1 MPCARKGAVCL
12 VDAHNLIDVHE
23 RRGVRPRRTLPIM
36 ACFCLGIWVAT
47 IDDQASC
54 EISQASETVQLLE
67 AENANTIS
75 FEEKVSFMSPSGEEV
90 TASSGTYQV
99 EPVDL
104 TALRLVSFDAKNVF
118 VIKAEQTRHDED
130 IGFPVAL
137 LVVDEQYLI
146 HVVLL
151 LPEQKRLEAIGY
163 TRLGRSRGMHEL
175 LTRRDPRCT
184 HAQETA
190 AGPAQPSVPGKP

>member
-1 MPCARKGAVCL
+1 M
-12 VDAHNLIDVHE
+12 VDVHDLIDG
-23 RRGVRPRRTLPIM
+23 RGRKAVRPRGTLPAI
-36 ACFCLGIWVAT
+36 AFCCLGIWVVS
-47 IDDQASC
+47 IDDQALC
-54 EISQASETVQLLE
+54 EISPASETLQLLQ

-75 FEEKVSFMSPSGEEV
+75 FEEMVSFISPSGEEV
-90 TASSGTYQV
+90 TASNGTYQV

-104 TALRLVSFDAKNVF
+104 TALRLVSLDAKNVF

-163 TRLGRSRGMHEL
+163 TRHGRSRGMQEL
-175 LTRRDPRCT
+175 LTRAEIHDALTRRK
-184 HAQETA
+184 A
-190 AGPAQPSVPGKP
+190 ASGPAQPGVSLGKP

>member
-1 MPCARKGAVCL
+1 M
-12 VDAHNLIDVHE
+12 VDAHHLIDVHE
-23 RRGVRPRRTLPIM
+23 RRAVRPRRTLPVI
-36 ACFCLGIWVAT
+36 AFCCLGIWVAT
-47 IDDQASC
+47 IGDQALS

-75 FEEKVSFMSPSGEEV
+75 FEEKVSFISPSGEEV

-163 TRLGRSRGMHEL
+163 SRLGRSRGMHEL
-175 LTRRDPRCT
+175 LTRGEIHDALTRRK
-184 HAQETA
+184 AA
-190 AGPAQPSVPGKP
+190 AGPAQPGAAPGKP

>member
-1 MPCARKGAVCL
+1 MPK
-12 VDAHNLIDVHE
+12 
-23 RRGVRPRRTLPIM
+23 
-36 ACFCLGIWVAT
+36 
-47 IDDQASC
+47 
-54 EISQASETVQLLE
+54 
-67 AENANTIS
+67 
-75 FEEKVSFMSPSGEEV
+75 
-90 TASSGTYQV
+90 TY
-99 EPVDL
+99 
-104 TALRLVSFDAKNVF
+104 F

-175 LTRRDPRCT
+175 LTRGEIHDALTRRK
-184 HAQETA
+184 AA
-190 AGPAQPSVPGKP
+190 AGPAHSGDCSW

>member
-1 MPCARKGAVCL
+1 M
-12 VDAHNLIDVHE
+12 
-23 RRGVRPRRTLPIM
+23 RPRRTLPVI
-36 ACFCLGIWVAT
+36 AFCCLGIWVAT
-47 IDDQASC
+47 IGDQALS

-75 FEEKVSFMSPSGEEV
+75 FEEKVSFISPSGEEV

-163 TRLGRSRGMHEL
+163 SRLGRSRGMHEL
-175 LTRRDPRCT
+175 LTRGEIHDALTRRK
-184 HAQETA
+184 AA
-190 AGPAQPSVPGKP
+190 AGPAQPGAAPGKP